1 MPKGGKDN
9 FAVKSAGKNGKRQDT
24 FNWMTLAELKACPV
38 PKDDED
44 DSGFSYLGRLV
55 LWHGRNCYLRS
66 ATLSQFVIHRGLIIA
81 VIQAVFSALFYFAP
95 IPLYNGVLVVG
106 YATLFTTGPV
116 FSLVLD
122 EDVSE
127 SNALKFP
134 QLYRELQVRGRGRG
148 REG

>member
-1 MPKGGKDN
+1 MRGVACTPTARVHSTCAPSQSGRIPIWAHPNLGASQSGRIPIWAHPNLGG
-9 FAVKSAGKNGKRQDT
+9 SQ
-24 FNWMTLAELKACPV
+24 
-38 PKDDED
+38 
-44 DSGFSYLGRLV
+44 SGRIS
-55 LWHGRNCYLRS
+55 
-66 ATLSQFVIHRGLIIA
+66 LSR
-81 VIQAVFSALFYFAP
+81 QAVFSALFYFAP

-134 QLYRELQVRGRGRG
+134 QLYRELQVEARG
-148 REG
+148 

>member
-1 MPKGGKDN
+1 MRG
-9 FAVKSAGKNGKRQDT
+9 V
-24 FNWMTLAELKACPV
+24 ACTPTARV
-38 PKDDED
+38 HSTCAPSQ
-44 DSGFSYLGRLV
+44 SGRIPIWADPNLGASQS
-55 LWHGRNCYLRS
+55 GRIS
-66 ATLSQFVIHRGLIIA
+66 LSR
-81 VIQAVFSALFYFAP
+81 QAVFSALFYFAP

-134 QLYRELQVRGRGRG
+134 QLYRELQVEARG
-148 REG
+148 

>member
-1 MPKGGKDN
+1 VCTARVRPPNLG
-9 FAVKSAGKNGKRQDT
+9 ASQ
-24 FNWMTLAELKACPV
+24 
-38 PKDDED
+38 
-44 DSGFSYLGRLV
+44 SGRIS
-55 LWHGRNCYLRS
+55 
-66 ATLSQFVIHRGLIIA
+66 LSR
-81 VIQAVFSALFYFAP
+81 QAVFSALFYFAP

-134 QLYRELQVRGRGRG
+134 QLYRELQVEARG
-148 REG
+148 